1 MRPVLIFYFILLAL
15 DALASPAEEPPDS
28 TIPLLEKAQ
37 ELLGAKANFVANRI
51 DSFFATERADDE
63 FGRSRIRIRS
73 QFFIREQQESDLET
87 QYRINLKI
95 PHLEKKFNFEQFQT
109 KKKKVKDVKDL
120 NLEEVQLKQNQVR
133 PGWIFNSDIGVG
145 ASIPPKLITR
155 ARVRRNFQAGRFIH
169 HFSEQLIYTTDEN
182 GLIDDTTIDSDFV
195 FSSDVIFRFLN
206 FKRWEVSKK
215 NFFTNHGPTLIHQFS
230 ENDAFNYG
238 LTMRSLINESVWFVD
253 NYRLA
258 VNYRRNLYR
267 QWVYLDIVPGID
279 FPKELS
285 FRRNPFINFQL
296 ELLFGT

>member
-15 DALASPAEEPPDS
+15 DALASPAEEPRDA
-28 TIPLLEKAQ
+28 TIPLLETAQ
-37 ELLGAKANFVANRI
+37 ELLGAKANWVANRI

-63 FGRSRIRIRS
+63 FGRSRIRVRS
-73 QFFIREQQESDLET
+73 QFLIREQQESDLET

-109 KKKKVKDVKDL
+109 KKEKVKDL

-155 ARVRRNFQAGRFIH
+155 ARVRRNFEAGRFIH
-169 HFSEQLIYTTDEN
+169 HFSEQLIYITDES
-182 GLIDDTTIDSDFV
+182 GLVDDTTIDSDFV

-206 FKRWEVSKK
+206 SKRWEVNKK
-215 NFFTNHGPTLIHQFS
+215 NFVTNHGPTLIHQFS

-238 LTMRSLINESVWFVD
+238 LTMQSLINESVWYVS
-253 NYRLA
+253 NYRFA

-279 FPKELS
+279 FPKELA